1 MSAAVQTLRLTQPLR
16 AVRVARPAHKPEGL
30 EQETREREQ
39 AAYERGKL
47 DGEKALGEQLLRQR
61 QEMREL
67 QEGVLKS
74 FREAVPQVVRDCE
87 QALTALTLEIARK
100 LVAGLPLSVERV
112 EASLQEALRQ
122 VEDTTECHCYVHPD
136 DLDLL
141 RRSDSPLL
149 SKEGERPDLHFH
161 PSPEVSRGGCVVKT
175 RFGVVDAQLESKV
188 QLLKQSLAV

>member
-16 AVRVARPAHKPEGL
+16 AVRVACPAHKPEGL

-136 DLDLL
+136 DL
-141 RRSDSPLL
+141 
-149 SKEGERPDLHFH
+149 
-161 PSPEVSRGGCVVKT
+161 
-175 RFGVVDAQLESKV
+175 
-188 QLLKQSLAV
+188 

>member
-100 LVAGLPLSVERV
+100 LVAGLPLSVEGRGV
-112 EASLQEALRQ
+112 
-122 VEDTTECHCYVHPD
+122 
-136 DLDLL
+136 
-141 RRSDSPLL
+141 
-149 SKEGERPDLHFH
+149 
-161 PSPEVSRGGCVVKT
+161 PSGG
-175 RFGVVDAQLESKV
+175 S
-188 QLLKQSLAV
+188 